1 MKKQLTYA
9 QRAEQ
14 IIKKFEG
21 RNDNISLRTKKALMG
36 QLREEQE
43 AAKQAMNIPNDTN
56 QAAYGELF
64 QRPQVAGVNELQ
76 PTGMTPLS
84 GGAQMTGAE
93 NLGPAPMSS
102 GAAGGMGMPAV
113 GGALSLIG
121 DGINAFSKSNVDT
134 SGATKYTPG
143 QTKKNNTTNLV
154 TGLAGAGAKA
164 VSGDFIGAG
173 VDVLK
178 TGFGAIAGNKQ
189 RKAEEEG
196 LMNNDFKQ
204 ANEYRPSS
212 YPSAYGGTLPGSGTD
227 PVPKWMPMPS
237 DADVQVQTDQRTDW
251 GNQMKM
257 SGAQVGA
264 FEDQRVSDQQWNQ
277 NRDNYYQQE
286 FSKWREGKTGVSP
299 NSKFSQTS
307 QPYQDAWTGIKD
319 TWHKN
324 NPREVNQG
332 VQEVAQD
339 RQAYAYGGK
348 VNKYAGTD
356 GPSLIKREGPVWD
369 SLNLPTS
376 SLNRFGQPNMDTSL
390 KTPDFNN
397 AFQKTQPANPNET
410 MIKREG
416 PVWDNLNLKDF
427 NPKDFKTKAGKAV
440 DWLGQNSGNIAQ
452 YANVLGS
459 LTNKIERGATPRGT
473 RLEGNTTLDRIDEQS
488 LMNQLK
494 GSVNVSGT
502 AREGSAGSLS
512 AYNTGTRVG
521 NKQLLEAIGQTGTN
535 VRQSNLQQGN
545 AETQMNLQKQMTN
558 MAADERFL
566 DREAQNEGAYQSAKQ
581 QNRSALFQSAAN
593 IGREETDKKM
603 VKEMYGYKWNGKYW
617 VDPKG
622 KKVSQTEYD
631 NAVDKTQTQMQK
643 MFGGYLK
650 K

>member
-164 VSGDFIGAG
+164 ASGDFIGAG

-369 SLNLPTS
+369 
-376 SLNRFGQPNMDTSL
+376 
-390 KTPDFNN
+390 
-397 AFQKTQPANPNET
+397 
-410 MIKREG
+410 
-416 PVWDNLNLKDF
+416 NLNLKDF
-427 NPKDFKTKAGKAV
+427 NPKDGKTKAGKAV

-622 KKVSQTEYD
+622 KKVSQTEYE